1 MPINFASLQDPHR
14 QLLIVDDFRSIFIDK
29 RSVVYLLAEPQ
40 CVTKLHNKSSASVLL
55 PNPSTSNYND
65 SYTNHCSN
73 LVVAVHAAPDA
84 FYQLIPNQ
92 PLLSFYLPT

>member
-40 CVTKLHNKSSASVLL
+40 CVTKLHI
-55 PNPSTSNYND
+55 
-65 SYTNHCSN
+65 
-73 LVVAVHAAPDA
+73 AAP
-84 FYQLIPNQ
+84 
-92 PLLSFYLPT
+92 LSKRDQSLAE